1 MKLLRPDEVADLL
14 QVKITTIYTWVK
26 DGKLPSIRI
35 GNTIRFDEQ
44 KIIEYLQQQG
54 EKNERTT

>member
-54 EKNERTT
+54 EKHDRTT

>member
-1 MKLLRPDEVADLL
+1 MKLLRPDEVAELL

-44 KIIEYLQQQG
+44 KIIEYLQHGGQDD
-54 EKNERTT
+54 RIT